1 MGRNIG
7 TLDQILRQAI
17 GTALVVMWIF
27 GPLGW
32 WAILGFYPLVTG
44 ITGVCPIYPLLGVST
59 RKPAAAPPGGPMTEG
74 PAGPPA

>member
-7 TLDQILRQAI
+7 TLDQILRTGHRHGA
-17 GTALVVMWIF
+17 GGDVDLRPAGLV
-27 GPLGW
+27 G
-32 WAILGFYPLVTG
+32 ILGFYPLVTG

-59 RKPAAAPPGGPMTEG
+59 RRPAAAPLGGPMTEG